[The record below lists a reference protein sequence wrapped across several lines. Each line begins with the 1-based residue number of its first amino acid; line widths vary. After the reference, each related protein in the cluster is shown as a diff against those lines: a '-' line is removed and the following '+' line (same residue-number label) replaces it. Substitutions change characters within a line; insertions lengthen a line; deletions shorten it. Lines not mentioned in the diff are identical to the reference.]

1 MAVIVLRSVK
11 GSPLTIAEADA
22 NFSNLNTEVGL
33 KLDATDYNAADV
45 LTKIK
50 TVDGASSGLDAD
62 LLDGLNA
69 SNSHVT
75 STATIVSRDTSGN
88 FSANTITA
96 NLVGNVT
103 GNITGNLTG
112 TVTGNAT
119 NVSGVVAVNNG
130 GTGATTVTAARTALG
145 LGTIAVQN
153 TSDVNI
159 TGGVITGITDLAIA
173 DGGTGASNVTQ
184 ARTNLGLVIGTDVQP
199 FNNQLTAFSALSTNG
214 LVIKSGT
221 ASAVSRSIA
230 GSSSIVVTNGDGVAG
245 NPTLSLNTSIA
256 NQVNSLLGITNGL
269 VIKNGAESVVS
280 RSIAAGNSITV
291 TNGDGVSGNP
301 TIALNSAPV
310 ISSIEKSGTNGVGDI
325 GQTGNRFGTIFGTA
339 TSARYA
345 DLAEKYTTDKEYEA
359 GTVVVVS
366 YEDSGA
372 EATASWLSGQRVLG
386 VISTNPAF
394 LMNDEADGQAIAL
407 RGRVPVK
414 VVGPIRKGQPLIS
427 NQDGCGIYSDHQ
439 NSFAIA
445 LESNQ
450 DAGVKLVECVI
461 L

>member
-22 NFSNLNTEVGL
+22 NFTNLNTEVGE
-33 KLDATDYNAADV
+33 KLDAADYTAADI

-50 TVDGASSGLDAD
+50 TVDGSTSGLDAD
-62 LLDGLNA
+62 LLDGLNS

-75 STATIVSRDTSGN
+75 DTATIVSRNTSGN

-103 GNITGNLTG
+103 GNITGDLTG

-145 LGTIAVQN
+145 LGTIATQN
-153 TSDVNI
+153 STAVNI
-159 TGGVITGITDLAIA
+159 TGGTITGITDLAVA
-173 DGGTGASNVTQ
+173 DGGTGASTVTQ
-184 ARTNLGLVIGTDVQP
+184 ARTNLGLTIGTDIQP
-199 FNNQLTAFSALSTNG
+199 FSNELTGIAAAVNATGFYVRL
-214 LVIKSGT
+214 GT
-221 ASAVSRSIA
+221 ASVTERTLTAGANGISI
-230 GSSSIVVTNGDGVAG
+230 TNGSGVAG
-245 NPTLSLNTSIA
+245 DPVINISNTASVTL
-256 NQVNSLLGITNGL
+256 GGL
-269 VIKNGAESVVS
+269 TTGALTTP
-280 RSIAAGNSITV
+280 SIT
-291 TNGDGVSGNP
+291 
-301 TIALNSAPV
+301 
-310 ISSIEKSGTNGVGDI
+310 KSGTNGTGDI

-345 DLAEKYTTDKEYEA
+345 DLAEKYTTDQEYEP
-359 GTVVVVS
+359 GTVLAV
-366 YEDSGA
+366 
-372 EATASWLSGQRVLG
+372 ATAGDAESTATWQSGQRVLG

-394 LMNDEADGQAIAL
+394 LMNDEAAGQAIAL

-414 VVGPIRKGQPLIS
+414 VVGPIRKGQPLIC
-427 NQDGCGIYSDHQ
+427 NQDGKGIYGDTC

-445 LESNQ
+445 LETNEEH
-450 DAGVKLVECVI
+450 GVKLVECVI